1 MKRLFTTERLDAYII
16 SSSLAGPYLAYE
28 KRNRELFRPYSIP
41 QNESYYT
48 LGSFQNVSDRQY
60 ALYEEHRMLPLL
72 FFAKDTR
79 KHVIAL
85 VSLNQLVWGPFRS
98 GKLSYSV
105 DGDKLR
111 QGYGSEA
118 VLGVI
123 AYAFEQLG
131 VHRIEAHIQKENSAS
146 LAFAEHLGFQVEG
159 TAKGYLYRDGAWI
172 DHLRLS
178 LLNDELDIRSL
189 S

>member
-1 MKRLFTTERLDAYII
+1 MKRLFATERLDAYLI
-16 SSSLAGPYLAYE
+16 SRPLAGAYLAYE
-28 KRNRELFRPYSIP
+28 KRNRELFRAYSII
-41 QNESYYT
+41 QKESYYT
-48 LGSFQNVSDRQY
+48 LGSFQDVSDRQY

-72 FFAKDTR
+72 FFEKGKR

-85 VSLNQLVWGPFRS
+85 VSLSQLVWGPFRS

-105 DGDKLR
+105 DEDKLR

-118 VLGVI
+118 VSSVI
-123 AYAFEQLG
+123 SYAFHELG
-131 VHRIEAHIQKENSAS
+131 LHRIEAHIQKDNTVS
-146 LAFAEHLGFQVEG
+146 LSFANHLGFQEEG
-159 TAKGYLYRDGAWI
+159 TAKGYLYRNGVWV

-178 LLNDELDIRSL
+178 LFNDKLDMRSF